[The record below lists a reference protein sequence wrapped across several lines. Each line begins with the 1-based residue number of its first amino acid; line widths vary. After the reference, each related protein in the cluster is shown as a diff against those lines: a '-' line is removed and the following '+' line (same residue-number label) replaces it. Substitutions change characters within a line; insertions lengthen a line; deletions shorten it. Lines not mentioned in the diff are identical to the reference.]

1 MIIAMEYAAGGT
13 LLELLDAR
21 VKICLKLYSFPNNFN
36 ILYIYS
42 IRLNKAF
49 LVTKFKKMFF

>member
-21 VKICLKLYSFPNNFN
+21 VKIFILKIYSF
-36 ILYIYS
+36 
-42 IRLNKAF
+42 
-49 LVTKFKKMFF
+49 KK